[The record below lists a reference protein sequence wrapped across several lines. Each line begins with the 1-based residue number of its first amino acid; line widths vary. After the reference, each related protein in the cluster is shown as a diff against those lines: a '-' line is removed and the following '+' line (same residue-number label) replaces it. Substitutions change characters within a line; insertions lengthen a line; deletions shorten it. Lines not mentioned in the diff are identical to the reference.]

1 MWPGAWAVLSCRA
14 PVRRGS
20 TTRLAKGGGGTRVV
34 AAGPVAAPGGAA
46 SRRAYDTN
54 TCLRV
59 RTNTW
64 RSGGEGGTHEG
75 GAVNMAA
82 VVRVSATGS

>member
-54 TCLRV
+54 TCLACPHEHMAER
-59 RTNTW
+59 RG
-64 RSGGEGGTHEG
+64 RGDARGRGG
-75 GAVNMAA
+75 
-82 VVRVSATGS
+82 